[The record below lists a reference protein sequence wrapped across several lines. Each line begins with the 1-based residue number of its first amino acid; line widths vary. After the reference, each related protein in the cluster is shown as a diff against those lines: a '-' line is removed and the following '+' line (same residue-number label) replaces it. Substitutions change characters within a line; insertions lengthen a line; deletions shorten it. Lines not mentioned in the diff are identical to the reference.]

1 MVGGDIV
8 KENADTKQGV
18 IRVLLLFCLMSQLL
32 ILGTEVIDKQHT
44 VGWHGIFRIIFLMS
58 FLVMFAESIYRMI
71 LFKDFRKYIKFNRA
85 EILWIFISCIT
96 IPVAMINGNDMIML
110 WVCLLKMPNI
120 LGRFKDET
128 VFQVIVKIIAVLLI
142 IFFVVPFLNVI
153 AKAISSPASVVS
165 ILPKDIDWFAMDY
178 VLSDKA
184 FLKSFGNSIFI
195 TVVGTLL
202 SVVSMAMA
210 AYPLSKPYMPL
221 RKTMTVFFLI
231 VMLFSG
237 GIAPHILV
245 MNALGL
251 IDTIWALILPS
262 VVMVYYML
270 LLKGFFEGVPEEL
283 EESAKLD
290 GARNMDI
297 FFKIYMPMSAPMVA
311 TVGFFTAISYWNN
324 INNSILYVTSNKS
337 IYPVPMYIKNFMGLN
352 PMEVA
357 MNNPKLL
364 SYWDGIEMSYILM
377 SIVPIA
383 CIYPFVFKYLKND
396 ISAGAVKG

>member
-1 MVGGDIV
+1 M

-195 TVVGTLL
+195 TIVGTLL

-297 FFKIYMPMSAPMVA
+297 FFKIYMPMSAQMVA

>member
-1 MVGGDIV
+1 M

>member
-1 MVGGDIV
+1 M

-195 TVVGTLL
+195 TIVGTLL

>member
-1 MVGGDIV
+1 M

-195 TVVGTLL
+195 TIVGTLL

-221 RKTMTVFFLI
+221 RKTMTVFF
-231 VMLFSG
+231 
-237 GIAPHILV
+237 
-245 MNALGL
+245 
-251 IDTIWALILPS
+251 
-262 VVMVYYML
+262 
-270 LLKGFFEGVPEEL
+270 
-283 EESAKLD
+283 
-290 GARNMDI
+290 
-297 FFKIYMPMSAPMVA
+297 
-311 TVGFFTAISYWNN
+311 
-324 INNSILYVTSNKS
+324 
-337 IYPVPMYIKNFMGLN
+337 
-352 PMEVA
+352 
-357 MNNPKLL
+357 
-364 SYWDGIEMSYILM
+364 
-377 SIVPIA
+377 
-383 CIYPFVFKYLKND
+383 
-396 ISAGAVKG
+396 

>member
-1 MVGGDIV
+1 V

-195 TVVGTLL
+195 TIVGTLL

>member
-1 MVGGDIV
+1 M

-195 TVVGTLL
+195 TIVGTLL

-352 PMEVA
+352 SMEVA

-396 ISAGAVKG
+396 ISTGAVKG

>member
-195 TVVGTLL
+195 TIVGTLL

>member
-32 ILGTEVIDKQHT
+32 ILGTKVIDKQHT

-195 TVVGTLL
+195 TIVGTLL

>member
-1 MVGGDIV
+1 M

-32 ILGTEVIDKQHT
+32 ILETEVIDKQHT

-195 TVVGTLL
+195 TIVGTLL